1 MFPKIERSDSG
12 NRGAARR
19 PRARVGQLA
28 AALIVLI
35 AVAGCSSSSS
45 PSAAPSTASSSPPA
59 SLPSTA
65 APVPPST
72 PQSPAVTGPLA
83 CATSSLNVTLGP
95 SSGYAGGVYQTIVFT
110 NTSGTTCTL
119 FGYPGVSLVSAPPY
133 KQIGLAAQRASTVPV
148 KLITLATGASRQRR
162 PADRGRAELRDC
174 DLQPDPG
181 GLPADLPAEPDR
193 PGVPGRHVGDMR
205 SAGPDPVY
213 QRRPGRRG
221 RLRVTPC
228 FPARLQAL
236 LIRHLAG
243 LAACGGGPS
252 SLRSSIQAVA
262 SLLAR
267 EPRRPG
273 CYVTIQAAVRTFLR
287 EL

>member
-12 NRGAARR
+12 NRGSARR

-148 KLITLATGASRQRR
+148 KLITLATGAAANAVLQIVDALNFGSATCSPTQ
-162 PADRGRAELRDC
+162 AAFLRIYPPN
-174 DLQPDPG
+174 QT
-181 GLPADLPAEPDR
+181 A
-193 PGVPGRHVGDMR
+193 
-205 SAGPDPVY
+205 PVY
-213 QRRPGRRG
+213 LADTSEICAQPVQTLFVGA
-221 RLRVTPC
+221 V
-228 FPARLQAL
+228 QAG
-236 LIRHLAG
+236 AG
-243 LAACGGGPS
+243 GSA
-252 SLRSSIQAVA
+252 
-262 SLLAR
+262 
-267 EPRRPG
+267 
-273 CYVTIQAAVRTFLR
+273 
-287 EL
+287 